1 MIERVGG
8 WRVPTSQRNQCRSW
22 LLFICLYLCSIGVA
36 SGQRIEDYD
45 LSKLLFNKPAIPP
58 HSWDSVLGP
67 SGASPL
73 SGSTVTTQSPAL
85 SQAYSLAGRLPASF
99 PALLDALDV
108 MQAYFFEIWLGTWPS
123 AIDWTAAVMGT
134 QVSATLK
141 AISQTNDRESTIVDA
156 TRPDFLVN
164 ATIYENLINQYF
176 THLVSFYFGEDKIA
190 IRWQAYDDM
199 LWVVLGWLEAIS
211 LINTHSDLH
220 YTFAEGFR
228 RTSPWY
234 AKQFIPG
241 FAHRARVFYEL
252 AAQGWDTSLC
262 GGGMIWS
269 PYLPPY
275 KNAIT
280 NQLYISASVSMYLYF
295 PGDDNTSP
303 FLTDEQSRCDGRTP
317 PCKIH
322 NPQYLKAAVD
332 AYRWLIASNMTNS
345 MGLYVDGF
353 HIHGWRGGHNGSM
366 GTGQCDIREEKVY
379 TYNQGVLL
387 SGLRGLWEATGTQ
400 KYLEDGH
407 ELIRNVIAATGW
419 HIRGSDDPWRWAGF
433 GRNGVLEE
441 TCDMRG
447 SCNQDGQTFKGI
459 FFHHLTIFCA
469 PLEVGE
475 KNGVIFRADKYLA
488 SLHRQSCQEYGPW
501 IRHNAE
507 AAYGT
512 RDDRGRYGM
521 WWAYGLLHKDD
532 AIDHIASP
540 APADGTDYRN
550 HGVPENEIW
559 RLPHDRALQSHE
571 SSALQQHTPLS
582 SQERA
587 FWDPNSR
594 GRGRT
599 VETQSGGVA
608 VLRALYR
615 LVDQDQ
621 R

>member
-1 MIERVGG
+1 MLRPNGAL
-8 WRVPTSQRNQCRSW
+8 Q
-22 LLFICLYLCSIGVA
+22 
-36 SGQRIEDYD
+36 
-45 LSKLLFNKPAIPP
+45 LS
-58 HSWDSVLGP
+58 S
-67 SGASPL
+67 
-73 SGSTVTTQSPAL
+73 STVTTQSLGL
-85 SQAYSLAGRLPASF
+85 SHDSSLAGSLSESF

-108 MQAYFFEIWLGTWPS
+108 MQTHFFEIWLGKWPN

-141 AISQTNDRESTIVDA
+141 AITQANDRESTMVGP
-156 TRPDFLVN
+156 TRPDFLAN

-176 THLVSFYFGEDKIA
+176 THLLSFYFNENTFALRG
-190 IRWQAYDDM
+190 QAFDDM

-220 YTFAEGFR
+220 YTFLGGLKH
-228 RTSPWY
+228 TSPWY

-241 FAHRARVFYEL
+241 FAHRVRVFYEL
-252 AAQGWDTSLC
+252 AAEGWDTSLC

-269 PYLPPY
+269 PYLAPY

-303 FLTDEQSRCDGRTP
+303 FIGGEQIQRDGRSP
-317 PCKIH
+317 PGKIH
-322 NPQYLKAAVD
+322 DPQYLKAAVE
-332 AYRWLIASNMTNS
+332 AYRWLASSNMTNS

-353 HIHGWRGGHNGSM
+353 HIHGWRGGDNGSI
-366 GTGQCDIREEKVY
+366 GSGQCDIREEKIY

-419 HIRGSDDPWRWAGF
+419 YIRGSDGPWRWAGI
-433 GRNGVLEE
+433 GRYGVLEE
-441 TCDMRG
+441 SCDAGG

-459 FFHHLTIFCA
+459 FFHHLTAFCT

-512 RDDRGRYGM
+512 RDRIGRYGM
-521 WWAYGLLHKDD
+521 WWTYGLWHAED
-532 AIDHIASP
+532 AIDDIEASTVV
-540 APADGTDYRN
+540 DGIDYRN
-550 HGVPENEIW
+550 YGVPKNEMW
-559 RLPHDRALQSHE
+559 RLPNDEALQNRE
-571 SSALQQHTPLS
+571 NTALQHDTALS
-582 SQERA
+582 GEERDLG
-587 FWDPNSR
+587 DPNSR

-599 VETQSGGVA
+599 VETQSGGIA
-608 VLRALYR
+608 VLRALFR
-615 LVDQDQ
+615 LVDQA
-621 R
+621 RR